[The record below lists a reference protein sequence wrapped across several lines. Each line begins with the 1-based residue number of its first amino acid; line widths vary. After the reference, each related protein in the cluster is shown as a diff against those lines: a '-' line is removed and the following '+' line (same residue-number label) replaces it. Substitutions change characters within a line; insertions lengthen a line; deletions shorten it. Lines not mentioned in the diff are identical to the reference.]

1 MAEGPSLALFASGGY
16 IRLLSPA
23 QKSNDLAMS
32 NTPAIDAKKLFLA
45 SRIALIFTAMT
56 FAFRASLEGVW
67 GNEFHLTKEQIGW
80 IFGPAFYGFTL
91 AMVFGGPL
99 CDVLGMKRL
108 LGLAFIGH
116 VAGVIVY
123 LVSKDATM
131 LFIGTLCIGIGNG
144 MVEAACN
151 PLTVTLF
158 PNNKTT
164 MLNRFHVWFPGG
176 ITVGGIIAYLMMDV
190 MHLGWHALISVLFIP
205 AIIYGI
211 LFWRLEFP
219 RTERVTSG
227 VSTKDMFLSC
237 LTPLFL
243 IMLLCMFLT
252 AATELGTN
260 QWIVALLQGAG
271 VSGILVLVFING
283 IMALGRSFAGPVVH
297 RLNPNGMLIFS
308 AIFAAIGLVL
318 LSKATG
324 YAAFGAALVFAA
336 GICFFWPTML
346 GFVAEYV
353 PKSGALGLSLMG
365 GAGMFSV
372 SLILPLM
379 GKWYDDFKAAAIAS
393 GTSAAGADA
402 VAGSS
407 TFLKVAIMPAILIVI
422 FSLIYVLRRKSQ
434 AAGKPQA
441 AGASH

>member
-1 MAEGPSLALFASGGY
+1 
-16 IRLLSPA
+16 
-23 QKSNDLAMS
+23 MS
-32 NTPAIDAKKLFLA
+32 ANIHANKLFLA

-67 GNEFHLTKEQIGW
+67 GTEFHLDKEQIGW
-80 IFGPAFYGFTL
+80 IFSPAFYGFTL
-91 AMVFGGPL
+91 AMIFGGPL

-116 VAGVIVY
+116 IAGVIVY
-123 LVSKDATM
+123 LTAKDGTM
-131 LFIGTLCIGIGNG
+131 LFVGTLCIGIGNG

-151 PLTVTLF
+151 PLTVTLY

-176 ITVGGIIAYLMMDV
+176 QAIGGVIAFFMMDK
-190 MHLGWHALISVLFIP
+190 MHLDWHLLIAVLFIP
-205 AIIYGI
+205 AIIYG
-211 LFWRLEFP
+211 LMFWKLDFP
-219 RTERVTSG
+219 KTERVTSG
-227 VSTKDMFLSC
+227 VSTKEMFLSC
-237 LTPLFL
+237 LSPLFL
-243 IMLLCMFLT
+243 VMLLSMFLT

-271 VSGILVLVFING
+271 VSGILVFVFITG
-283 IMALGRSFAGPVVH
+283 IMAVGRSFAGAVVH

-308 AIFAAIGLVL
+308 AIFAAIGLIL
-318 LSKATG
+318 LSKSSG
-324 YAAFGAALVFAA
+324 YAAFGAAFVFAA

-346 GFVAEYV
+346 GFVAEYL

-379 GKWYDDFKAAAIAS
+379 GKWYDGFKGAAIATGS
-393 GTSAAGADA
+393 TPAAAEA
-402 VAGSS
+402 VAGSN
-407 TFLKVAIMPAILIVI
+407 TFMKVAIMPAILIVV
-422 FSLIYVLRRKSQ
+422 FTLIYVVRRKTY
-434 AAGKPQA
+434 AAHKQQMQPGSA
-441 AGASH
+441 N